1 MYNSQVERRLKSKE
15 NLIKF
20 LFLHVMNQCF
30 YTAVWACSAVCS
42 HYSEST
48 VKMAEM
54 HLVRIFIPTL
64 SLLHE
69 QPSQQVLLQF
79 ALNRWFKH
87 IKPNDKCM
95 KHCDDLQRWLLCNMF
110 STVMDGHQKVG
121 NTVAVTL
128 RLCRNLLLLK
138 RFKGLASSW
147 FLILI
152 VKYDNSNTQYGF
164 KWWLFPLLREK
175 AVQAYL
181 ALCILLKAP
190 YNNWL
195 LAKRLSQ
202 RWRIFT
208 VSLGSRQSISIG
220 FQFGTWITETLILVW
235 AGSTLFTPFL
245 SPLETLSG
253 LIAVNE
259 FSSC

>member
-30 YTAVWACSAVCS
+30 YTAVWACLAVCS
-42 HYSEST
+42 LYSEST

-54 HLVRIFIPTL
+54 HLVSIFIPTL
-64 SLLHE
+64 K
-69 QPSQQVLLQF
+69 VLLQF
-79 ALNRWFKH
+79 ALNKWFQH

-95 KHCDDLQRWLLCNMF
+95 KHCDDFQRWLLCNMF

-121 NTVAVTL
+121 NTVAFTL

-152 VKYDNSNTQYGF
+152 VK
-164 KWWLFPLLREK
+164 K
-175 AVQAYL
+175 
-181 ALCILLKAP
+181 
-190 YNNWL
+190 
-195 LAKRLSQ
+195 
-202 RWRIFT
+202 
-208 VSLGSRQSISIG
+208 IG
-220 FQFGTWITETLILVW
+220 
-235 AGSTLFTPFL
+235 
-245 SPLETLSG
+245 
-253 LIAVNE
+253 
-259 FSSC
+259 